1 MKAWLLDLWGRTQSP
16 PAGSDV
22 LGIGGLRPERAIQE
36 GRDLRLLG
44 YFASYAKPEWH
55 WLLLA
60 LLLMPLMSGLGLLQ
74 PWLIKQAVDAA
85 LIEESLPALLN
96 VVGLFALVIAGEF
109 VVRFAQTY
117 ALQYAGQRAVARLRL
132 ALFSHLQR
140 LHVRVFDGTP
150 LGRLVTRLTTDVDNL
165 GELFASGAITAFTDL
180 LTVALVVVF
189 MVAIDWELS
198 IVALLSLPPMLLFV
212 TWLRRRARD
221 AYREI
226 RTKISV
232 LNAHLAEQVG
242 GLPLIRALAVGP
254 DFALEYRAIN
264 QDLRGAYMRSIRYDA
279 LLYSVVESIAAA
291 SIAATL
297 AYAAARLM
305 GADALSSALTV
316 GTVVAF
322 YEYIQR
328 FFTPIRDLATKYTV
342 LQSALASAERIHDL
356 LAQDDLDP
364 GVARQLHATSAEVG
378 ARAKHG
384 AQAVTAPSAAT
395 PPGPLP
401 PEVRFEGVGFA
412 YVAGQTTIEDISFAV
427 APGQVVAIVGA
438 TGSGKSTLMSLL
450 LRFFDPSAGRITL
463 GGRDLG
469 EMGTAEAR
477 AHFAYVPQNPYL
489 VAGTL
494 AENLAL
500 GSTAS
505 EGAPS
510 EGAPSGAARGAVAE
524 VMQRLAAEGVGA
536 ELLDALGDP
545 DRPIEEGGANL
556 SAGQRQLV
564 AMLRALATGRPFV
577 LLDEATASLDSETE
591 AQLDLATAR
600 VLAGKSALIIAHRLS
615 TIQTADRILVMHEGR
630 LAEAGTH
637 AELLARGGLYTALH
651 RLHFQTEA
659 PSLP

>member
-36 GRDLRLLG
+36 GRDLRLLA

-60 LLLMPLMSGLGLLQ
+60 LILMPLMSALGLLQ

-85 LIEESLPALLN
+85 LVEESLPALLN
-96 VVGLFALVIAGEF
+96 VVGFFALVIAGEF

-132 ALFSHLQR
+132 AVFSHLQR

-232 LNAHLAEQVG
+232 LNAHLAEQVS
-242 GLPLIRALAVGP
+242 GLPLIRSLAVGP

-356 LAQDDLDP
+356 LSQNDLDP
-364 GVARQLHATSAEVG
+364 GVARQKHATSAQVG
-378 ARAKHG
+378 VRAG
-384 AQAVTAPSAAT
+384 AALQPAAL
-395 PPGPLP
+395 PLPAAAQP

-412 YVAGQTTIEDISFAV
+412 YVPGQTTLEDVSFAV

-438 TGSGKSTLMSLL
+438 TGSGKSTLMSLV
-450 LRFFDPSAGRITL
+450 LRFFDPSTGRITL
-463 GGRDLG
+463 GGVDLG
-469 EMGTAEAR
+469 AMPTAEAR
-477 AHFAYVPQNPYL
+477 AHFAYVPQSPYL

-500 GSTAS
+500 GSAT
-505 EGAPS
+505 PDD
-510 EGAPSGAARGAVAE
+510 GAVAD
-524 VMQRLAAEGVGA
+524 VMQRLAAAGVGT
-536 ELLDALGDP
+536 ELLGALGDP
-545 DRPIEEGGANL
+545 NRPIEEGGANL

-615 TIQTADRILVMHEGR
+615 TIQTADRILVMHAGR

-651 RLHFQTEA
+651 RLHFQADTRQA
-659 PSLP
+659 DTRS